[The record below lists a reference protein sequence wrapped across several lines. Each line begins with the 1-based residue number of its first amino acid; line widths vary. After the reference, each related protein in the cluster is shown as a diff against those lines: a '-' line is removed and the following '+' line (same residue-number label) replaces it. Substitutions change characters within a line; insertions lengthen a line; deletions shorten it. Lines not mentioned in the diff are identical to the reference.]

1 MFKNVL
7 IPISSEF
14 YNKHV
19 LERGFSLAETFKSK
33 INLIYIIEEK
43 TLNQTD
49 RLTISYRTPYEIA
62 ETKKEI
68 IREQKLAADSI
79 IFEDA
84 EYFFKNKNISFTSK
98 IHQGEFSR
106 VIKNELE
113 KKDYDLVLM
122 GFNKECVLNY
132 RLFDEVKI
140 PIWVVNKNDGK
151 SILAVCSNLAPNI
164 KVPDLSLK
172 LSKVLNLELN
182 MIYVIDM
189 EDSVQVD
196 EKIKRSDKKTEK
208 DLMFIAES
216 FIQKMKEKGINVIL
230 LKGSFEKEVINATE
244 KYNPKLVII
253 GREQKKKGLLGLPVK
268 NFKRKMVEK
277 CNYSILYVN

>member
-14 YNKHV
+14 YNKNV
-19 LERGFSLAETFKSK
+19 LERGFSLAEKFKSK

-49 RLTISYRTPYEIA
+49 RLTNSYRTPYEIA

-68 IREQKLAADSI
+68 IREQKMAADNI
-79 IFEDA
+79 IFDDA
-84 EYFFKNKNISFTSK
+84 KHFFNNKRIPFDSK
-98 IHQGEFSR
+98 IYQGEFSR
-106 VIKNELE
+106 VIKNEL
-113 KKDYDLVLM
+113 KNKDYDLILM
-122 GFNKECVLNY
+122 GFNKECILHY
-132 RLFDEVKI
+132 RLFDEANT

-164 KVPDLSLK
+164 KVPDISLK
-172 LSKVLNLELN
+172 LSKLLNLKLN
-182 MIYVIDM
+182 MIYVIDI

-208 DLMFIAES
+208 DLMFIAQG
-216 FIQKMKEKGINVIL
+216 FLQKMEEKGIKVLL
-230 LKGSFEKEVINATE
+230 LKGSFEKELIKATE
-244 KYNPKLVII
+244 KFNPRIVII
-253 GREQKKKGLLGLPVK
+253 GREQKKKGFLGLPVK
-268 NFKRKMVEK
+268 DLKRKIVEK
-277 CNYSILYVN
+277 CNYSILYLN

>member
-14 YNKHV
+14 YNKNV
-19 LERGFSLAETFKSK
+19 LERGFSLAEKFKSK

-49 RLTISYRTPYEIA
+49 RLTNSYRTPYEIA

-68 IREQKLAADSI
+68 IREQKMAADNI
-79 IFEDA
+79 IFDDA
-84 EYFFKNKNISFTSK
+84 KHFFNNKKIPFDSK
-98 IHQGEFSR
+98 IYQGEFSR
-106 VIKNELE
+106 VIKNEL
-113 KKDYDLVLM
+113 KNKDYDLILM
-122 GFNKECVLNY
+122 GFNKECILHY
-132 RLFDEVKI
+132 RLFDEANT

-164 KVPDLSLK
+164 KVPDISLK
-172 LSKVLNLELN
+172 LSKLLNLELN
-182 MIYVIDM
+182 MIYVIDI

-208 DLMFIAES
+208 DLMFIAQG
-216 FIQKMKEKGINVIL
+216 FLQKMEEKGIKVLL
-230 LKGSFEKEVINATE
+230 LKGSFEKELIKATE
-244 KYNPKLVII
+244 KFNPRIVII
-253 GREQKKKGLLGLPVK
+253 GREQKKKGFLGLPVK
-268 NFKRKMVEK
+268 DLKRKIVEK
-277 CNYSILYVN
+277 CNYSILYLN

>member
-14 YNKHV
+14 YNKNV
-19 LERGFSLAETFKSK
+19 LERGFSLAEKFKSK

-49 RLTISYRTPYEIA
+49 RLTNSYRTPYEIA

-68 IREQKLAADSI
+68 IREQKMAADNI
-79 IFEDA
+79 IFDDA
-84 EYFFKNKNISFTSK
+84 KHFFNNKRIPFDSK
-98 IHQGEFSR
+98 IYQGEFSR
-106 VIKNELE
+106 VIKNEL
-113 KKDYDLVLM
+113 KNKDYDLILM
-122 GFNKECVLNY
+122 GFNKECILHY
-132 RLFDEVKI
+132 RLFDEANT

-164 KVPDLSLK
+164 KVPDISLK
-172 LSKVLNLELN
+172 LSKLLNLELN
-182 MIYVIDM
+182 MIYVIDI

-208 DLMFIAES
+208 DLMFIAQG
-216 FIQKMKEKGINVIL
+216 FLQKMEEKGIKVLL
-230 LKGSFEKEVINATE
+230 LKGSFEKELIKATE
-244 KYNPKLVII
+244 KFNPRIVII
-253 GREQKKKGLLGLPVK
+253 GREQKKKGFLGLPVK
-268 NFKRKMVEK
+268 DLKRKIVEK
-277 CNYSILYVN
+277 CNYSILYLN

>member
-14 YNKHV
+14 YNKNV
-19 LERGFSLAETFKSK
+19 LERGFSLAEKFKSK

-49 RLTISYRTPYEIA
+49 RLTNSYRTPYEIA

-68 IREQKLAADSI
+68 IREQKMAADNI
-79 IFEDA
+79 IFDDA
-84 EYFFKNKNISFTSK
+84 KHFFNNKRIPFDSK
-98 IHQGEFSR
+98 IYQGEFSR
-106 VIKNELE
+106 VIKNEL
-113 KKDYDLVLM
+113 KNKDYDLILM
-122 GFNKECVLNY
+122 GFNKECILHY
-132 RLFDEVKI
+132 RLFDEANT

-164 KVPDLSLK
+164 KVPDVSLK
-172 LSKVLNLELN
+172 LSKLLNLELN
-182 MIYVIDM
+182 MIYVIDI

-208 DLMFIAES
+208 DLMFIAQG
-216 FIQKMKEKGINVIL
+216 FLQKMEEKGIKVLL
-230 LKGSFEKEVINATE
+230 LKGSFEKELIKATE
-244 KYNPKLVII
+244 KFNPRIVII
-253 GREQKKKGLLGLPVK
+253 GREQKKKGFLGLPVK
-268 NFKRKMVEK
+268 DLKRKIVEK
-277 CNYSILYVN
+277 CNYSILYLN

>member
-14 YNKHV
+14 YNKNV
-19 LERGFSLAETFKSK
+19 LERGFSLAEKFKSK

-49 RLTISYRTPYEIA
+49 RLTNSYRTPYEIA

-68 IREQKLAADSI
+68 IREQKMAADNI
-79 IFEDA
+79 IFDDA
-84 EYFFKNKNISFTSK
+84 KHFFNNKKIPFDSK
-98 IHQGEFSR
+98 IYQGEFSR
-106 VIKNELE
+106 VIKNEL
-113 KKDYDLVLM
+113 KNKDYDLILM
-122 GFNKECVLNY
+122 GFNKECILHY
-132 RLFDEVKI
+132 RLFDEANT

-164 KVPDLSLK
+164 KVPDISLK
-172 LSKVLNLELN
+172 LSKLLNLELN
-182 MIYVIDM
+182 MIYVIDI

-208 DLMFIAES
+208 DLMFIAQN
-216 FIQKMKEKGINVIL
+216 FIQKMEEKGIKVLL
-230 LKGSFEKEVINATE
+230 LKGSFEKELIKATE
-244 KYNPKLVII
+244 KFNPRIVII
-253 GREQKKKGLLGLPVK
+253 GREQKKKGFLGLPVK
-268 NFKRKMVEK
+268 DLKRKIVEK
-277 CNYSILYVN
+277 CNYSILYLN

>member
-7 IPISSEF
+7 IPVSSEF
-14 YNKHV
+14 YNKLV
-19 LERGFSLAETFKSK
+19 LERGLSLAEKFKSK

-49 RLTISYRTPYEIA
+49 RLLDSYRTPYEIA
-62 ETKKEI
+62 ETKNEI
-68 IREQKLAADSI
+68 IRKQKLAADNI

-84 EYFFKNKNISFTSK
+84 KYFFSNKKIPFESK
-98 IHQGEFSR
+98 IFQGEFSR
-106 VIKNELE
+106 VIKNEL
-113 KKDYDLVLM
+113 KNKDYDLVLM
-122 GFNKECVLNY
+122 GFNKECILRY

-164 KVPDLSLK
+164 KVPDISLK
-172 LSKVLNLELN
+172 LSKLLNLELN
-182 MIYVIDM
+182 MIYVIDI

-208 DLMFIAES
+208 DLMFIAQG
-216 FIQKMKEKGINVIL
+216 FIQKMERKGINIIL
-230 LKGSFEKEVINATE
+230 LKGSFEKEVIKATE
-244 KYNPKLVII
+244 KYNPKIVII

-268 NFKRKMVEK
+268 DLKRKIVEK
-277 CNYSILYVN
+277 CNYSILYLN